1 MLYTSQAE
9 KMYSS
14 SKTRAQQFS
23 IMAYNVD
30 SVPRNWAA
38 IMRVKRNI
46 NVRKDRGLL
55 KSQDTET
62 WQEGPYIDTRL

>member
-1 MLYTSQAE
+1 MFFLIILE
-9 KMYSS
+9 KSNS
-14 SKTRAQQFS
+14 CSKTRAQQFS

-30 SVPRNWAA
+30 SIPWNWAA
-38 IMRVKRNI
+38 IMRFKRYI